1 MNANLFHFTFKL
13 LFSLNFS
20 KDWRGELKYTST
32 IIPIKIFV
40 IGFAAVNKRLVQILN
55 SFQTPF
61 WIL

>member
-20 KDWRGELKYTST
+20 KDWRST